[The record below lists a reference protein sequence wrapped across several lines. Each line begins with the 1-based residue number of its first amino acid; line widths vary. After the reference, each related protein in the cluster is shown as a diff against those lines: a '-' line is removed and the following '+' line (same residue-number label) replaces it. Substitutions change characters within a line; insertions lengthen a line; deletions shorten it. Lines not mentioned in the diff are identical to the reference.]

1 MRATGVSLLF
11 LAAVG
16 AAALAAPF
24 GLMAA
29 NGDRQPVRAELIS
42 EVESI
47 QAGTPF
53 TVALRLEMDPNWH
66 TYWKNPGDA
75 GLPTEL
81 EWTLPP
87 GFQAGKIQWVVPEI
101 FELGDLINY
110 GYEKEV
116 LHLVTITPP
125 EGLSPGVRVL
135 LSAHASWLMC
145 EEVCIP
151 ARADLDLILPVEEDG
166 PSWNEGRR
174 PSFQESRRQ
183 LPQSSDLWRIE
194 SYLEDDQVTLVV
206 RSTGNWPGS
215 PSDLYFFSEDGQV
228 DPNAPQPLRP
238 LKDRFELILTRA
250 PFTQWGASLPGVLYS
265 ARGWSPDGSVKG
277 LLVNP
282 SIVSQSGDPTGV
294 TSGGPVERVDDASRR
309 TLPVILLFALAG
321 GFILNLMPCVFPVL
335 SLKVLSFIDRAG
347 ESRRVVILHGLSYT
361 LGILLSFWGLALL
374 LNLLRAG
381 GEELGWGFQLQSPAF
396 VFVLAIL
403 LFAFALNLSGLF
415 EIGASLTAI
424 GGGLS
429 RSSGLQGSLFAGI
442 LATVV
447 ATPCA
452 APLLGTA
459 LGTALTLDL
468 GESFIVFTFIGLGLS
483 LPYLL
488 LSLFPGLMALLPAS
502 GPWME
507 SLKQFLA
514 FPLYATVGFLL
525 WVLAGQ
531 VEGDLFLNILLAVV
545 LVAVA
550 GWIYGRWALSGGST
564 RRRRIIQ
571 LMAAAVALYGIYL
584 GWPLMGPSS
593 LQWETWSPERVEQLR
608 DERVPVYVD
617 FTARWCATCQTNKK
631 VVFSSEEVLRAFANK
646 DVAALRADWTNHDPR
661 IAKALAAHGRSAIPF
676 NLLYLPGQPDP
687 VLFPVILTPGSV
699 LQALDRI

>member
-1 MRATGVSLLF
+1 MKATGLSLLF
-11 LAAVG
+11 L

-24 GLMAA
+24 GLKAA

-81 EWTLPP
+81 EWTLPA
-87 GFQAGKIQWVVPEI
+87 GFQAGEIQWAVPEI
-101 FELGDLINY
+101 FELGGLINY

-116 LHLVTITPP
+116 LHLVAITPP
-125 EGLSPGVRVL
+125 DGLSPGDQVL
-135 LSAHASWLMC
+135 LSAHAFWLMC

-151 ARADLDLILPVEEDG
+151 ARADLNLVLPVGEDG
-166 PSWNEGRR
+166 PSWHEGLRLT
-174 PSFQESRRQ
+174 FEESRRR
-183 LPQSSDLWRIE
+183 LPQSSDLWRVE
-194 SYLEDDQVTLVV
+194 GSLKDDQVTLVIQ
-206 RSTGNWPGS
+206 STGTRRGS
-215 PSDLYFFSEDGQV
+215 PDDLYFFSEDGQV
-228 DPNAPQPLRP
+228 DPNAPQPLRQ
-238 LKDRFELILTRA
+238 LDDRFELILSRA
-250 PFTQWGASLPGVLYS
+250 PFTQWGTSLPGVLYNV
-265 ARGWSPDGSVKG
+265 RGWFADGSVKG

-282 SIVSQSGDPTGV
+282 SIVSLPVGSMAV
-294 TSGGPVERVDDASRR
+294 TSGGPVEGVDDTSRR
-309 TLPVILLFALAG
+309 ALPVILLFALAG

-335 SLKVLSFIDRAG
+335 SLKVLSFVDLAG
-347 ESRRVVILHGLSYT
+347 ESRRVVILHGLFYT

-381 GEELGWGFQLQSPAF
+381 GEELGWGFQLQSPGF
-396 VFVLAIL
+396 VFALAIL

-415 EIGASLTAI
+415 EVGTSLTSI
-424 GGGLS
+424 GGSLS
-429 RSSGLQGSLFAGI
+429 RLSGLQGSLFAGI

-452 APLLGTA
+452 APFLGTA

-488 LSLFPGLMALLPAS
+488 LSLFPGLMTLLPAA

-531 VEGDLFLNILLAVV
+531 VDGDLLLNILLAMV
-545 LVAVA
+545 LLAVA
-550 GWIYGRWALSGGST
+550 GWIYGRWALVGGST

-571 LMAAAVALYGIYL
+571 IMAAAIALYGIYL
-584 GWPLMGPSS
+584 GWPPTDADS
-593 LQWETWSPERVEQLR
+593 LRWETWSPERVEQLR
-608 DERVPVYVD
+608 DEGVPIYVD

-631 VVFSSEEVLRAFANK
+631 VVFSSKEVLRAFSSKN
-646 DVAALRADWTNHDPR
+646 VVALRADWTNHDPR

-699 LQALDRI
+699 LQALNRI

>member
-1 MRATGVSLLF
+1 MKATGLSLLF
-11 LAAVG
+11 L

-24 GLMAA
+24 GLRAA

-53 TVALRLEMDPNWH
+53 TVALRFEMDPKWH

-81 EWTLPP
+81 EWTLPA
-87 GFQAGKIQWVVPEI
+87 GFQAGEIQWAVPEI
-101 FELGDLINY
+101 FELGGLINY

-116 LHLVTITPP
+116 LHLVAITPP
-125 EGLSPGVRVL
+125 EGLTPGDQVL

-151 ARADLDLILPVEEDG
+151 ARADLNLFLPVGEDE
-166 PSWNEGRR
+166 PSWHEGLRLTFEEARR
-174 PSFQESRRQ
+174 R
-183 LPQSSDLWRIE
+183 LPQSSDLWRVE
-194 SYLEDDQVTLVV
+194 GSLKDDQVTLVIQ
-206 RSTGNWPGS
+206 STGTRPGS
-215 PSDLYFFSEDGQV
+215 PGDLYFFSEDGQV
-228 DPNAPQPLRP
+228 DPNAPQPLRQ
-238 LKDRFELILTRA
+238 LDGRFELILSRA
-250 PFTQWGASLPGVLYS
+250 PFTQWGTSLPGILYS
-265 ARGWSPDGSVKG
+265 ARGWLADESVKG

-282 SIVSQSGDPTGV
+282 SIEPLTVNATAV
-294 TSGGPVERVDDASRR
+294 TSGTPEEGVGDTSYR

-335 SLKVLSFIDRAG
+335 SLKVLSFVDLAG

-381 GEELGWGFQLQSPAF
+381 GEELGWGFQLQSPGF
-396 VFVLAIL
+396 VFALAIL

-415 EIGASLTAI
+415 EVGTSLTTF
-424 GGGLS
+424 GGSLS
-429 RSSGLQGSLFAGI
+429 RPSGLRGSLLAGI

-531 VEGDLFLNILLAVV
+531 VDGDLLLNILLAMV

-550 GWIYGRWALSGGST
+550 GWIYGRWALVGGST

-571 LMAAAVALYGIYL
+571 IMAAAIALYGFYL
-584 GWPLMGPSS
+584 GWPPSGADS
-593 LQWETWSPERVEQLR
+593 LRWETWSPERVEQLR
-608 DERVPVYVD
+608 DEGVPIYVD

-631 VVFSSEEVLRAFANK
+631 VVFSSKEVLRAFSSKN
-646 DVAALRADWTNHDPR
+646 VAALRADWTNHDPR
-661 IAKALAAHGRSAIPF
+661 IAKALAAYGRSAIPF